1 MLGPNEENLE
11 RYNLIMKLASQ
22 KSRASRQENKKYGYP
37 LKTGSYGA
45 ETMER
50 IASTFARRSGKTL
63 PPTGSAHY

>member
-1 MLGPNEENLE
+1 MLGPNEENLG
-11 RYNLIMKLASQ
+11 RYDLIMKLASQ
-22 KSRASRQENKKYGYP
+22 KSKASREENKKYGYP